1 MSKSLLIL
9 FLLVHSV
16 INFDIA
22 QTENGFPGY
31 DQFSVYTHHEIV
43 AEVGSLKIS
52 ADEFFYSYEFGP
64 AFVKKK
70 PDSKNRHLNYMI
82 NEKLL
87 AIDGYTRGID
97 TIEQTKDYLH
107 EFISD
112 LATEELFKQDILS
125 KVEILPSEIDT
136 VINKKQIELEIKWLY
151 SDSEE
156 GIKDYLKKM
165 NIGISFDSLFA
176 AQISDSVFSDERYM
190 KTDRFKLEQKN
201 PLLAKI
207 IDSLKTGEVSVPVLV
222 EDGWYIVKLNNVW
235 ENLITTEAEY
245 EKLKQEA
252 VNAVTK
258 RKMDILSDQYVNE
271 LMIDNQPVIKR
282 ITFNFLRSYLG
293 NYLLDPEKYKEW
305 NLTSKLNEAIKN
317 LNISDKKEYA
327 DAVLVESKNRSFSL
341 KDFLTWYRNRS
352 LYIKLNKNDL
362 QNFSASLERLIWRMI
377 RDRLLSERASNRGL
391 DKTESV
397 IIQTGWWK
405 DKIVSAAVKNEIAN
419 TIDVEDNEI
428 KTGRNPENETAS
440 VKASDEYT
448 AKLLRKILLLKQK
461 YSVVINENV
470 LDQIPVSVENNPRAV
485 EFYTVKKGGLI
496 PRTPYPTIDFDWV
509 SWE

>member
-1 MSKSLLIL
+1 MSKNLLIL
-9 FLLVHSV
+9 FFLFHS
-16 INFDIA
+16 IIDPTFA
-22 QTENGFPGY
+22 QNENGFSNY
-31 DQFSVYTHHEIV
+31 DQTSAYKQDEIV
-43 AEVGSLKIS
+43 AEVDSIKIS

-70 PDSKNRHLNYMI
+70 PDSKNRHLSYMI

-87 AIDGYTRGID
+87 AIDGYARGID

-190 KTDRFKLEQKN
+190 KIDRFKLEQKN

-207 IDSLKTGEVSVPVLV
+207 IDSLKTGEVSVPVLI

-235 ENLITTEAEY
+235 ENLVATEAEY

-258 RKMDILSDQYVNE
+258 RKIDILSDQYVNE

-282 ITFNFLRSYLG
+282 NTFNFLRSYLG

-377 RDRLLSERASNRGL
+377 RDRLLSERARSRGL

-397 IIQTGWWK
+397 TKQAGWWK
-405 DKIVSAAVKNEIAN
+405 DKIISAVVKNEIAYS
-419 TIDVEDNEI
+419 TDVENNEI
-428 KTGRNPENETAS
+428 KTGKNPENETAS

-461 YSVVINENV
+461 YSIVINEDT
-470 LDQIPVSVENNPRAV
+470 LDRIPVSVENNPRAV